1 MATVVNKRNS
11 DIVVFPTPA
20 EKTPLKPAIEPG
32 DSCSLTQRIEPL
44 YKGNR
49 KQKDCSFLA
58 CRFAIILRGLRSTK
72 QGPLPS
78 LSQDM
83 QGKRRFLSAPALNQ
97 NGLTAIKNKK
107 KTRRNIYLLEENL
120 LSCADGAGLY
130 RTRSLLISGCDV
142 GVEECVFISK
152 MY

>member
-20 EKTPLKPAIEPG
+20 EKTPLKPAIEPAE
-32 DSCSLTQRIEPL
+32 SCSLTQCIEPL
-44 YKGNR
+44 NQGNR
-49 KQKDCSFLA
+49 KYKDCSLFA
-58 CRFAIILRGLRSTK
+58 CRFAIMLRGLRSK
-72 QGPLPS
+72 KHGPLPS
-78 LSQDM
+78 LSQEM
-83 QGKRRFLSAPALNQ
+83 YGKRRFLSAPALNQ

-107 KTRRNIYLLEENL
+107 KTRRNIYYWKKTDFFALMVRV
-120 LSCADGAGLY
+120 C

-152 MY
+152 MD